1 MTTKNIILIQAR
13 SNSHRFPNKII
24 QKINNLSLLEMLISR
39 LKKTK
44 RISKIIL
51 CTTNNRE
58 DIFLKKIAKKNKIF
72 FFQGS
77 ETNVLKRLYDAS
89 KLFDA
94 DNYIRITADCPFI
107 DPEIIEN
114 ILNLHIEKKLDY
126 CSNTIHPTFPDGLD
140 VEVITKD
147 TLTKTYKKAQSK
159 YDREHVTT
167 YIKNNKK
174 FKKLNFYNS
183 ENHSHLRL
191 TVDYLEDLDL
201 VKKIINISNNNIYIN
216 YKKIINIFKKNKSL
230 MLINNMHL
238 RNEGSTRSK
247 SQKLWNQAK
256 SIIPGGNSLFSKR
269 PEIFLP
275 GFWPTYFTKT
285 KDNYVWDLEKKKYLD
300 MSFMGVGTNFLGY
313 SNSEIDKQVIKNIK
327 KGNLSTLNPPEEV
340 YLAKK
345 LLVINKWAGMVKFAR
360 TGGEANT
367 IALRIARA
375 SANKNKVLFC
385 GYHGWHDWYL
395 SSGKKVL
402 KNYLFENVKTEGV
415 IKNLKKQVLCFD
427 FNNLGQFKNIIK
439 KNDDI
444 GIVFMEV
451 ARKTYPT
458 KKFLK
463 EIRNICDKKKIILI
477 FDECT
482 TGFREEFGGLH
493 KKYNI
498 NPDIVVYGKTLGN
511 GYAINAIVGK
521 KEIMVKANNSFISST
536 FWTERIGFTAANKF
550 LEIIEKKKPWKSVLS
565 KGRYIKK
572 MIKIFAKKLNLNMS
586 VNGIDTIPSFEFNY
600 KENLEYKTYITQ
612 EMLKNRILAS
622 NSIYL
627 TSTHTDAQIKRYLNL
642 LFKCFTNIKNFERN
656 KIKFNVF
663 LDSLPRSSG
672 MRNS

>member
-1 MTTKNIILIQAR
+1 MPTKNIILIQAR

-24 QKINNLSLLEMLISR
+24 QKINNLSLLEMLIFR

-58 DIFLKKIAKKNKIF
+58 DILLKKIAKKNKIF

-77 ETNVLKRLYDAS
+77 EKNVLKRLYDAS

-126 CSNTIHPTFPDGLD
+126 CSNTIYPTFPDGLD

-167 YIKNNKK
+167 YIKNSKK

-201 VKKIINISNNNIYIN
+201 VKKIINLSNKNIYIN

-230 MLINNMHL
+230 MLTNNMHL

-275 GFWPTYFTKT
+275 GVWPTYFTKT
-285 KDNYVWDLEKKKYLD
+285 QDNYVWDLEKKKYLD

-345 LLVINKWAGMVKFAR
+345 LLDINKWAGMVKFAR

-395 SSGKKVL
+395 SSGKKML

-427 FNNLGQFKNIIK
+427 FNNLSQFKNIIK

-444 GIVFMEV
+444 GVVFMEV
-451 ARKTYPT
+451 ARKKYPSIN
-458 KKFLK
+458 FLK
-463 EIRNICDKKKIILI
+463 TIRKICDKKKIILI

-521 KEIMVKANNSFISST
+521 KEIMVKANSSFISST

-572 MIKIFAKKLNLNMS
+572 MIKIFAKKLNLSLNIS
-586 VNGIDTIPSFEFNY
+586 GIDTIPSFEFNY

-642 LFKCFTNIKNFERN
+642 LFKCFKNIKNFERN
-656 KIKFNVF
+656 KIKFNAF
-663 LDSLPRSSG
+663 LDSPPRSSG

>member
-1 MTTKNIILIQAR
+1 MILKNTILIQAR
-13 SNSHRFPNKII
+13 IKSSRFKGKILK
-24 QKINNLSLLEMLISR
+24 KINNLTLLEILIAR

-44 RISKIIL
+44 NIDKIVL
-51 CTTNNRE
+51 CTSKNKL
-58 DIFLKKIAKKNKIF
+58 DLQLHKLAKKMKIF
-72 FFQGS
+72 FFRGS
-77 ETNVLKRLYDAS
+77 EKNVLKRFYDAS
-89 KLFDA
+89 KIFKA
-94 DNYIRITADCPFI
+94 DNYIRITADCPLI
-107 DPEIIEN
+107 DPKIIEE
-114 ILNLHIEKKLDY
+114 ILKIHINKNLNY
-126 CSNTIHPTFPDGLD
+126 CSNTIKPTFPDGLD
-140 VEVITKD
+140 VEVFSQK
-147 TLTKTYKKAQSK
+147 TLKKTFNCVTSSFDK
-159 YDREHVTT
+159 EHVTT
-167 YIKNNKK
+167 YMKNSKK
-174 FKKLNFYNS
+174 FKKLNFYDS
-183 ENHSHLRL
+183 ENNSNIRL
-191 TVDYLEDLDL
+191 TVDYVEDLNL
-201 VKKIINISNNNIYIN
+201 IKKVIYNFENNIYVD
-216 YKKIINIFKKNKSL
+216 YKKVIKFIKRNKKL
-230 MLINNMHL
+230 MLINNIHL
-238 RNEGSTRSK
+238 RDEGSTRSK

-275 GFWPTYFTKT
+275 GVWPTYFTKT
-285 KDNYVWDLEKKKYLD
+285 QDNYVWDLEKKKYLD

-345 LLVINKWAGMVKFAR
+345 LLDINKWAGMVKFAR

-427 FNNLGQFKNIIK
+427 FNNLSQFKNIIK

-458 KKFLK
+458 KQFLK

-550 LEIIEKKKPWKSVLS
+550 LEIIEKKKPWKSVLN

-572 MIKIFAKKLNLNMS
+572 MIKIFAKKLNLSLNIS
-586 VNGIDTIPSFEFNY
+586 GIDTIPSFEFNY

-642 LFKCFTNIKNFERN
+642 LLKCFKNIKNFERN